1 MSNIEDKLLVLSR
14 QLYPTGRAYK
24 MPVGGNFEKLHKIMA
39 VEQSKAF
46 NDAISV
52 LNSILPDNAEFN
64 EVDADKLEFTLGIIT
79 NSSVPLETRK
89 QAILRKLTQ
98 LVRKRAKGHYLHI
111 QQQLQLA
118 GFDVYVHENIPYQ
131 DPNFILHIEGLGTH
145 GEVEHGEVE
154 HGDPF
159 SYNSDL
165 FQFVEHG
172 DLEHGEAQH
181 GDFSFKHKVVNSL
194 DNHAD
199 AAFLEGANYRAV
211 IFIGGQVKGEFANVD
226 ASRELQFRQLILNL
240 KHTQI
245 VAYLLINYI

>member
-1 MSNIEDKLLVLSR
+1 MPNVEDKILALSR
-14 QLYPTGRAYK
+14 QLYPTGRAFK
-24 MPVGGNFEKLHKIMA
+24 MPVGGNFEKLHKVMA
-39 VEQSKAF
+39 VDQSKAY
-46 NDAISV
+46 NDALSV
-52 LNSILPDNAEFN
+52 FNSLIPDNSEFN
-64 EVDADKLEFTLGIIT
+64 VSDADKWEYTLGII
-79 NSSVPLETRK
+79 SDPSLDLDIRK
-89 QAILRKLTQ
+89 QTIFRKMVQ

-118 GFDVYVHENIPYQ
+118 GFGVYVHENIPYQ
-131 DPNFILHIEGLGTH
+131 DPNYILHIEGLGTH

-165 FQFVEHG
+165 FEFVQHG
-172 DLEHGEAQH
+172 DLQHGEFEH

-194 DNHAD
+194 DRDID
-199 AAFLEGANYRAV
+199 AAFLEGANYKSV
-211 IFIGGQVKGEFANVD
+211 IFIGGQVKGTFANVD
-226 ASRELQFRQLILNL
+226 TKRELQFRQLILNL